1 MSDIRHMADT
11 VVGHYGVFPRCF
23 SEVGGRYGAAGTVVF
38 LSDIR
43 HMADTVV
50 GHYGVFPR
58 LMADTGAVSTVSFL
72 RLWQSLAH
80 GQMAAT
86 RAHDTSALRRG

>member
-1 MSDIRHMADT
+1 MS
-11 VVGHYGVFPRCF
+11 
-23 SEVGGRYGAAGTVVF
+23 F

-50 GHYGVFPR
+50 GHYGGFPEAGGRHGGGQYGVFSEAGGR
-58 LMADTGAVSTVSFL
+58 HGGRERWLSEG
-72 RLWQSLAH
+72 LWQSLAH

-86 RAHDTSALRRG
+86 RAYDTSALRRG